1 MDLDEKRRRK
11 WVSEQSEGKR
21 EREGEEEREVL
32 GTGRCGK
39 RQETESSERL
49 KARMGHSSG
58 VPEVPERKRKSVEF
72 FSLPTR
78 SQFWGSASGNL
89 VRDHELNHRFDK
101 SEI

>member
-1 MDLDEKRRRK
+1 MVDPDEKRRRK

-21 EREGEEEREVL
+21 EREGEEERKVL
-32 GTGRCGK
+32 GK
-39 RQETESSERL
+39 RQETQSSERL

-78 SQFWGSASGNL
+78 SVLGISFRQSG
-89 VRDHELNHRFDK
+89 
-101 SEI
+101 

>member
-1 MDLDEKRRRK
+1 MDPDGKRRRK

-21 EREGEEEREVL
+21 EREGEEERKVL
-32 GTGRCGK
+32 GK
-39 RQETESSERL
+39 RQETQSSERL

-72 FSLPTR
+72 FFSSHPL
-78 SQFWGSASGNL
+78 SSWGSASSNL
-89 VRDHELNHRFDK
+89 VRDHEPDHRVEK